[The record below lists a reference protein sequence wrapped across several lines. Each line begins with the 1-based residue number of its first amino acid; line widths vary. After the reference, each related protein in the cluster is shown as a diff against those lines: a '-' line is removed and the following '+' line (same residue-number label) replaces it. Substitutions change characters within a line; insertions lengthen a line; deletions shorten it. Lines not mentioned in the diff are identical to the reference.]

1 MASSDHG
8 ERLLTLEIN
17 MQHMDKAMTELIK
30 LNTGMNETL
39 TKLTE
44 QVLLTRSLSEQVM
57 LLGTAREDHEKQL
70 TLHSHQLKELETL
83 PDEVRRN
90 SIISKIVTA
99 IGAASLSGVVAVVF
113 SNGG

>member
-1 MASSDHG
+1 MASADHG

-30 LNTGMNETL
+30 LNTGMNENL
-39 TKLTE
+39 SKLTE
-44 QVLLTRSLSEQVM
+44 QVLLTRSLSEQVLM
-57 LLGTAREDHEKQL
+57 LGTAREDHEKQL
-70 TLHSHQLKELETL
+70 ILHSRQLKELETL

-99 IGAASLSGVVAVVF
+99 LGAASFSGLVAYVV
-113 SNGG
+113 GH